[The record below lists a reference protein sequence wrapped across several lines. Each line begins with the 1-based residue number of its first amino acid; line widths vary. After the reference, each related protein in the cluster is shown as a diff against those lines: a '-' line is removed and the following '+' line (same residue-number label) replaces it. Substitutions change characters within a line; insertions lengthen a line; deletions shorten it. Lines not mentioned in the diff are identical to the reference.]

1 MLSVAKIT
9 NLDLSNIEQ
18 PVIFDMFQ
26 DYPQPFTSND
36 ISNSFGNIN
45 TSQVKKKKK
54 IVYKKRTSNSAKSLG
69 SQQQKPKKKIGEYE
83 VLNEE
88 QNNKNKRMK
97 KKKDGEGSEDEV
109 SVNGE
114 SNNDQTVIENPN
126 VQSVSLKNDLVKS
139 VAEKVNMIYEKFN
152 NLLIQQEKIIESSS
166 KENVEQ
172 QTDILNQQRAHF
184 SSEMADELEKNI
196 DFADISSNPELI
208 MQLKQVYNIVKHNGS
223 ATSPK
228 ISPKNTNKKLSNLPS
243 VELQKSEKIQE
254 NKEES
259 KNYTKTLDNS
269 EKPNR
274 KTSKIVF
281 YSFKFDPC
289 LTFNFYR

>member
-114 SNNDQTVIENPN
+114 SNNDQTEKQKGLKRGRKPKTENSAVKKVLKESPN
-126 VQSVSLKNDLVKS
+126 
-139 VAEKVNMIYEKFN
+139 KFN
-152 NLLIQQEKIIESSS
+152 
-166 KENVEQ
+166 V
-172 QTDILNQQRAHF
+172 AC
-184 SSEMADELEKNI
+184 
-196 DFADISSNPELI
+196 
-208 MQLKQVYNIVKHNGS
+208 
-223 ATSPK
+223 
-228 ISPKNTNKKLSNLPS
+228 
-243 VELQKSEKIQE
+243 
-254 NKEES
+254 
-259 KNYTKTLDNS
+259 KTL
-269 EKPNR
+269 
-274 KTSKIVF
+274 
-281 YSFKFDPC
+281 C
-289 LTFNFYR
+289 